1 MVEVI
6 SSYNDETGEVEYF
19 VQDGDSYYSLEDWA
33 TLKETTQ
40 LKEKLSSSE
49 DYQKLAEFYSW
60 LRAEVID
67 RLKPLGF
74 NKDYPEDVAKEDL
87 KPTINKVLT
96 DVSDFVLKQYG
107 YYYYPREFQ
116 PHKDKDHYRLPK
128 HIEEKSDGKQLMAS
142 LGKVY
147 IHPSIVRLSQAWQEH
162 DRKKEELVKQE
173 MELKSKKKNREDL
186 GKDGALEI
194 VERFRSKSQTNKK
207 GNQK

>member
-19 VQDGDSYYSLEDWA
+19 IQDGNSYYSLADWA
-33 TLKETTQ
+33 AIKETVQ
-40 LKEKLSSSE
+40 LKEKLSSYD
-49 DYQKLAEFYSW
+49 DYHKLAEFYSW
-60 LRAEVID
+60 LRAEVIE

-74 NKDYPEDVAKEDL
+74 TKDYPQDIRKEDL

-116 PHKDKDHYRLPK
+116 PHKDKDDYRLPK
-128 HIEEKSDGKQLMAS
+128 HIEEKSHNEQLMAG
-142 LGKVY
+142 LGRVY
-147 IHPSIVRLSQAWQEH
+147 VHPSIVRFSQAWEERE
-162 DRKKEELVKQE
+162 RKEQQLAKLE
-173 MELKSKKKNREDL
+173 MESKKKSKEEL

-194 VERFRSKSQTNKK
+194 VEKFRSKSQTNK
-207 GNQK
+207 G